1 MANNIPEL
9 ILKDISVEDGKK
21 ILDVSNL
28 PTVTMCATLE
38 KVFIDSDE
46 CPGIYKITDK
56 KIGNESSYGS
66 IFLTCCESEEKVGKF
81 TSVSNNCDYVAKW
94 QPIIDLGAGFKM
106 TNTSENMINEARLQY
121 IAARRGLAPMI
132 REVMICEEGSIII
145 MDALTIT
152 AQDEIL
158 ADVDDVDHNIK
169 ILKTLLEL
177 LKRLHSIHI
186 FHGDP
191 HFNNFMRGLDG
202 EFYLIDFGKAQL
214 TKNIYIQFRDY
225 EVFED
230 ALERL
235 GIPYLIKAF
244 REEIDKEND

>member
-81 TSVSNNCDYVAKW
+81 TLVSNNCDYVAKW
-94 QPIIDLGAGFKM
+94 QPIIDLGAGFKTKATIM
-106 TNTSENMINEARLQY
+106 EHTLV
-121 IAARRGLAPMI
+121 LPI
-132 REVMICEEGSIII
+132 RPSTGTWRDFEKY
-145 MDALTIT
+145 T
-152 AQDEIL
+152 
-158 ADVDDVDHNIK
+158 K
-169 ILKTLLEL
+169 IYD
-177 LKRLHSIHI
+177 I
-186 FHGDP
+186 
-191 HFNNFMRGLDG
+191 
-202 EFYLIDFGKAQL
+202 
-214 TKNIYIQFRDY
+214 
-225 EVFED
+225 
-230 ALERL
+230 
-235 GIPYLIKAF
+235 
-244 REEIDKEND
+244 